1 MKRWIAF
8 LLTLVMVFTAT
19 AALAEVA
26 LIGSTIYTGWYVNEV
41 NFPDEIFREF
51 LLSKCKVKDSVYG
64 LPFLRDSVEINSLTS
79 IDVSKNDSYT
89 ASWRKG
95 NITSLKGIEYL
106 TRLTSIRCGGNQIA
120 SIDVSERTNLT
131 KLLASENQLASIDVS
146 KNTKLEWLGVDG
158 NKLTTID
165 VSANTGLTFLN
176 TANNQ
181 LGTLDVSHNTE
192 LNEFLC
198 YNNQLKTLDVSQN
211 IKLEHLDCDTNQ
223 LTNLDVSKNT
233 EMRDLSCW
241 NNHLKTIDVSKNTNL
256 TALDC
261 SVNRITVLDVS
272 ACPALVELVKNN
284 TRQHN
289 DKENLDYFDA
299 EGAWLM
305 IDPWTKVIAGDTV
318 SEATA
323 PAPKDPVKPEEDD
336 PEPDPKKP
344 EEKDPDTPLVIG
356 ESFTSNGMQYK
367 VVSDTA
373 ISFTKAAKT
382 KNSVTVP
389 ETVSAGGKTY
399 LVTEIAAKAFYKNTK
414 VTSII
419 IGSNVK
425 TIGKSAFDGCTKL
438 KTVKGGASVEIIK
451 DKAFNN
457 CKVLKT
463 FPVMNQLQSIGASAF
478 KGCEKLAKFT
488 LSSGV
493 QSVGKSAFNGCK
505 ALKTITV
512 KSMLLTT
519 KNVKGGAF
527 KGINAKAT
535 FKCPKEKRTV
545 YKKLFLKA
553 GAPKTG
559 KFK

>member
-1 MKRWIAF
+1 MLA
-8 LLTLVMVFTAT
+8 LMMVFTTT

-26 LIGSTIYTGWYVNEV
+26 LFGSTIYTGWYVNEV

-51 LLSKCKVKDSVYG
+51 LLSKCKVKDSVYD
-64 LPFLRDSVEINSLTS
+64 LPFLRDAVEIKSLTS
-79 IDVSKNDSYT
+79 IDVSKSSSNT
-89 ASWRKG
+89 ANWRQGK
-95 NITSLKGIEYL
+95 ITSLKGIEHL
-106 TRLTSIRCGGNQIA
+106 TRLTSITCGGNQIT
-120 SIDVSERTNLT
+120 SLDVSERVDLT

-146 KNTKLEWLGVDG
+146 KNTKLEWLGLDG
-158 NKLTTID
+158 NKLTRID
-165 VSANTGLTFLN
+165 LSANTGLTAVNL
-176 TANNQ
+176 AKNQ
-181 LGTLDVSHNTE
+181 LTELDVRHNTE
-192 LNEFLC
+192 LTEINC

-241 NNHLKTIDVSKNTNL
+241 NNKLTTLDLSKNMKL
-256 TALDC
+256 TVLDC
-261 SVNRITVLDVS
+261 SVNQITVLDVS
-272 ACPALVELVKNN
+272 ACPALVKLVQNN
-284 TRQHN
+284 PRKHN
-289 DKENLDYFDA
+289 DYENLDYFYQAGVGDI
-299 EGAWLM
+299 L
-305 IDPWTKVIAGDTV
+305 IDPWTKVIAGGTV

-323 PAPKDPVKPEEDD
+323 PAPKDPS
-336 PEPDPKKP
+336 KP
-344 EEKDPDTPLVIG
+344 EEKDPDKPLSVG
-356 ESFTSNGMQYK
+356 ESFTTNGMQYK
-367 VVSDTA
+367 VISDTA
-373 ISFTKAAKT
+373 ISFKKAAKT

-414 VTSII
+414 VTTVI

-438 KTVKGGASVEIIK
+438 KTVKGGSAVEMIR

-488 LSSGV
+488 LGTGI
-493 QSVGKSAFNGCK
+493 QAIGKSAFNGCK
-505 ALKTITV
+505 SLKTITV
-512 KSMLLTT
+512 KSVLLTT

-527 KGINAKAT
+527 KDINGKAT
-535 FKCPKEKRTV
+535 FKCPKEKRAA
-545 YKKLFLKA
+545 YKKLFLKV
-553 GAPKTG
+553 GAPKTC